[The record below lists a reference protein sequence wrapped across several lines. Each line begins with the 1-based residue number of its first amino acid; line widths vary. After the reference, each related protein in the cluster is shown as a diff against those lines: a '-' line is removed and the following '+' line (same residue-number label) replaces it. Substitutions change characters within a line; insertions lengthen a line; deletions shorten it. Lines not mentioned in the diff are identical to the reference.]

1 MGGQVLDL
9 RICTRFSSCLKH
21 LSLQVSITSSWWWLI
36 EVKMDIKQTASRD
49 LWPIWPSHKII
60 SDISTNQEIFIFSYF
75 YCQGFKT
82 ESCPS
87 KSFPLLPLPHL
98 ARPQVFFKKLSRPQV
113 GVKLQVAKKYE
124 NVKGQQ
130 IDLPAGYCWPA
141 QKVACLSSQYLHQIW
156 PLLPSR
162 LEIIL
167 LEGNL
172 LTQVPVN
179 HNFALWGLHQVYEGS
194 DLFGQDWYIAGSN
207 LEVKAIQ
214 I

>member
-1 MGGQVLDL
+1 MALLLIEGGIAGQNLLQIVGRSIDRPGLPWTISTNFSHWEVIFARVNTGADPGWMLQTSWAVKCRLVSGEWWEERRFSLTSYTLSRSVDMGGQVLDL

-21 LSLQVSITSSWWWLI
+21 LSLQVSITSSLWWRI

-98 ARPQVFFKKLSRPQV
+98 ARPQVFFLKNCL
-113 GVKLQVAKKYE
+113 
-124 NVKGQQ
+124 
-130 IDLPAGYCWPA
+130 DL
-141 QKVACLSSQYLHQIW
+141 
-156 PLLPSR
+156 R
-162 LEIIL
+162 
-167 LEGNL
+167 
-172 LTQVPVN
+172 
-179 HNFALWGLHQVYEGS
+179 
-194 DLFGQDWYIAGSN
+194 
-207 LEVKAIQ
+207 
-214 I
+214 